1 MKEQYIEIQGIPSD
15 IGDDSLEDKVIEM
28 LAEAHI
34 VATKSD
40 IDDCHRLGKNG
51 STIVQFVNRKF
62 CNVISEKKLIY
73 TKILTSLNLVF
84 SKICVSEN
92 LTSYNQ
98 RLAWKCRELKIA
110 KKIHN
115 GV

>member
-1 MKEQYIEIQGIPSD
+1 MNNIEIQGIPSNID
-15 IGDDSLEDKVIEM
+15 DDSLEDKVIEM

-51 STIVQFVNRKF
+51 STIVRFVNRKF

-98 RLAWKCRELKIA
+98 RLAWKCRELEIA